1 VLILLGVH
9 ALLAAA
15 AMAWPRA
22 GRHAPWLC
30 ALAPAAALGWLALRA
45 GPVLDGRPLVE
56 RAAWVPQLGL
66 ELGFRLD
73 GFGLLM
79 GVLVAGVGALVL
91 VYSHWYLGADRPD
104 LGRFCGYLTAFAGA
118 MLGLVLA
125 DNLFVLYVCWEL
137 TSITSYLLIGFEDE
151 RADARRAALQ
161 ALLVTSLGGLAMLGG
176 LVLLGQAAGTWS
188 LAELVARPPRGPA
201 AEAGLALVLV
211 GAFAKSA
218 QVPLHGWLPAAMAA
232 PTPVSAYLHAAAMVK
247 AGVYLIARLATAFAP
262 VGWWRPVVVG
272 VGLATMLLGGWRA
285 LRQHDLKLLLAYGT
299 VGQLGFLVVLFGLG
313 LPEAT
318 VAGATLLLAHALFKA
333 TLFLVTGVVDH
344 QAGTRDL
351 RRLAGLGRRLPGLA
365 AVAAAG
371 AASMAGLPP
380 LLGYLAKEE
389 AYDALGHPGGTLG
402 PLVLAGVVA
411 GSVLTVAYSAR
422 FLHGGFADRPGQ
434 RAEVP
439 RPATGFVLPAA
450 LLAAAGL
457 ALGVLPGLASQLIVP
472 AARALDPAVPGE
484 ALTLWHGLTPA
495 LGLSALTLAAGAG
508 LFQAREAVAR
518 AQARLAPHRGVEEAY
533 RGGLLAFLR
542 GAAQVT
548 GLVQSGSLPVYLGTI
563 LLTVLALPGAAL
575 AGDVLGWPGPGGPAR
590 LDGLELAD
598 SPVQVAV
605 GLLVAVA
612 AVGAAAARRRLAAVL
627 LLGAVGYGA
636 AVLFVIQGA
645 PDLALTQFLV
655 ETLSL
660 VAFVLALR
668 HLPDRFTHRRWRLGR
683 ASRVAVSAGVG
694 LFVAGFA
701 LLARGARSGAAVS
714 DAYLEQAEPEAGAGN
729 VVNAI
734 LVDFRGFDTLGEIT
748 VLTAAGLGVISMVV
762 LGRRVGSEVGG
773 VRPRRDAPGDADTP
787 PSGS

>member
-91 VYSHWYLGADRPD
+91 VYSHWYLAADRPD

-137 TSITSYLLIGFEDE
+137 TSVTSYLLIGFEDE

-272 VGLATMLLGGWRA
+272 FGLATMLLGGWRA

-389 AYDALGHPGGTLG
+389 AYGALGHTGGTLG

-422 FLHGGFADRPGQ
+422 FLRGGFAGRPGQ

-457 ALGVLPGLASQLIVP
+457 VFGVLPGLASELVVP

-484 ALTLWHGLTPA
+484 ELALWHGLTPA
-495 LGLSALTLAAGAG
+495 LGLGALTLAAGAG

-518 AQARLAPHRGVEEAY
+518 AQARLAPRWGVEEAY

-542 GAAQVT
+542 GAARVT
-548 GLVQSGSLPVYLGTI
+548 GLVQSGSLPLYLGTI

-575 AGDVLGWPGPGGPAR
+575 AGAVLGWPGPGGPAR

-683 ASRVAVSAGVG
+683 ASRLAVSAGVG

-701 LLARGARSGAAVS
+701 LLARGARSGPPVS
-714 DAYLEQAEPEAGAGN
+714 GAYLEQAEPEAGAGN

-748 VLTAAGLGVISMVV
+748 VLTAAALGVVSMVV

-773 VRPRRDAPGDADTP
+773 VRPRRDAPGDADP
-787 PSGS
+787 PPADA

>member
-1 VLILLGVH
+1 
-9 ALLAAA
+9 
-15 AMAWPRA
+15 
-22 GRHAPWLC
+22 
-30 ALAPAAALGWLALRA
+30 
-45 GPVLDGRPLVE
+45 
-56 RAAWVPQLGL
+56 
-66 ELGFRLD
+66 
-73 GFGLLM
+73 
-79 GVLVAGVGALVL
+79 
-91 VYSHWYLGADRPD
+91 
-104 LGRFCGYLTAFAGA
+104 
-118 MLGLVLA
+118 
-125 DNLFVLYVCWEL
+125 
-137 TSITSYLLIGFEDE
+137 
-151 RADARRAALQ
+151 
-161 ALLVTSLGGLAMLGG
+161 
-176 LVLLGQAAGTWS
+176 
-188 LAELVARPPRGPA
+188 
-201 AEAGLALVLV
+201 
-211 GAFAKSA
+211 
-218 QVPLHGWLPAAMAA
+218 
-232 PTPVSAYLHAAAMVK
+232 
-247 AGVYLIARLATAFAP
+247 
-262 VGWWRPVVVG
+262 
-272 VGLATMLLGGWRA
+272 
-285 LRQHDLKLLLAYGT
+285 
-299 VGQLGFLVVLFGLG
+299 
-313 LPEAT
+313 
-318 VAGATLLLAHALFKA
+318 
-333 TLFLVTGVVDH
+333 
-344 QAGTRDL
+344 
-351 RRLAGLGRRLPGLA
+351 
-365 AVAAAG
+365 
-371 AASMAGLPP
+371 MAGLPP

-484 ALTLWHGLTPA
+484 ELTLWHGLTPA